1 MNFKDLKLGQKL
13 GVGFGMLIFLLS
25 MLGILAIYNMTNISE
40 KSELLNTDFLPEV
53 EIANSLERNSLLV
66 MYAMRGYGY
75 TEEDAFL
82 ADAKS
87 NLQLVNQSLLNAENL
102 TAKSE
107 VLETLKSSIS
117 TTKTSLLAYE
127 QLVEQTI
134 NKNDEL
140 EKQRK
145 TMDEAADIFMNNCNQ
160 YFATMNKEL
169 DSEIGSG
176 GNIRARVQ
184 KITLI
189 NTIIDKGNDLRI
201 ANFEGQALRDPELY
215 QSAINNFNITME
227 LNELK
232 ANTDQDINFEVLNKI
247 EQSSTNYL
255 TAMKSFLAAWY
266 AREELAKKRTETGIA
281 VITNA
286 KDISLAGINS
296 TKDVAQEAVDL
307 LSSSSIILIVGL
319 IIALIL
325 GVVLAMYLTNII
337 ITPIKLG
344 VEFAQA
350 VANGD
355 LNVILK
361 VDQKDEIGDLTA
373 ALSEMVFKLK
383 DIVTNIITGAD
394 NIALASQDMASTSQ
408 QMSQGANEQASSAEE
423 VSSSMEQMSANIQ
436 QNTDNAQQT
445 EKIAMVASAGIREG
459 NDASMESVKAMKQ
472 IAEKIAIINEIAF
485 QTNILALNAAVEAAR
500 AGEHGKGFAVVASEV
515 RKLAERSGAAAK
527 EIDEVSKRGV
537 LISEE
542 AGRKLEKI
550 VPEIEKTAKLVQEI
564 SASSVEQASGSNQ
577 VNTAIQQLNQVTQQN
592 AAASEE
598 MATASEELA
607 SQAEQ
612 LKEIVSYFKVEIK
625 KQTQIVRQQKANT
638 SHFANASA
646 MLRKPSAKSGVNLN
660 LDSNS
665 SINDNEY
672 ESF

>member
-145 TMDEAADIFMNNCNQ
+145 TMDEAADIFMNNCHQ
-160 YFATMNKEL
+160 YLATMNKEL

-201 ANFEGQALRDPELY
+201 ANFKGQALRDPELY